1 MDLKKLFGATP
12 FLKGMDSTTH
22 WCVMMAITPLVM
34 ILLGQNKAPTS
45 WVGLAYLALHVFGL
59 LMAAMIVAW
68 RDHRA
73 PSKVEANTGAGSL
86 PPPAEKK

>member
-22 WCVMMAITPLVM
+22 WCIMMAITPLVM
-34 ILLGQNKAPTS
+34 ILLGQSKAPTS

-59 LMAAMIVAW
+59 LTAAAIVGW

-73 PSKVEANTGAGSL
+73 CTKKEASTGAGSL
-86 PPPAEKK
+86 PPPESKT